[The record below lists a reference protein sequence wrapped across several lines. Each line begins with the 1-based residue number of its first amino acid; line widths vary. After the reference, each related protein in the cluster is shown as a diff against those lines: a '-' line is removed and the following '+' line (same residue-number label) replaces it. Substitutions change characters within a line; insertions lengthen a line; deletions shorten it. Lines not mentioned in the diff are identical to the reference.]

1 MLAGALSA
9 ARRYNGSGSRFCTTE
24 KFRTG
29 QQERTYCVLVDA
41 PAKLQKRK
49 SLRFAATLNLVVPGA
64 GQFYLGQR
72 VFGCVLAAAF
82 LTCFVAMIALFLRGY
97 VEYLRAVTGGDILES
112 NALEQLGT
120 VFHVR
125 WLIGLL
131 VVSIVIFVVSMIGLA
146 VASKSAST
154 DQTPSH

>member
-1 MLAGALSA
+1 MG
-9 ARRYNGSGSRFCTTE
+9 
-24 KFRTG
+24 
-29 QQERTYCVLVDA
+29 A

-49 SLRFAATLNLVVPGA
+49 SLRFAATLNFVVPGA

-72 VFGCVLAAAF
+72 VFGCVLAAVF
-82 LTCFVAMIALFLRGY
+82 LTCFVAMIAIFLRGY
-97 VEYLRAVTGGDILES
+97 AEYMQAATGGDILES
-112 NALEQLGT
+112 DVLERLST

-131 VVSIVIFVVSMIGLA
+131 VASIVIFMVSMVSLV